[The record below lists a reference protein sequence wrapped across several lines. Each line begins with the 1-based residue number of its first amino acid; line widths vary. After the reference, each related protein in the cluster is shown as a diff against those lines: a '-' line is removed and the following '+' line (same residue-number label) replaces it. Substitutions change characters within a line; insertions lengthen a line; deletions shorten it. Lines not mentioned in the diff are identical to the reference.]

1 MTNITSKVV
10 SHYNMQGIGNRILSA
25 LKDEGIDINSLT
37 PNILTPIDQ
46 FHTRGIRATK
56 DLANIVTP
64 TASMHLL
71 DVGCG
76 IGGTARYLA
85 STYGCQVTGIDLTN
99 EYIEAASMLTELC
112 HLDNLVNFRQANAL
126 NLPFNDNSFD
136 MVWCQNV
143 AMNIEDKNSLYRE
156 IARVI
161 ISEGYFIST
170 EMSADK
176 NSSPYF
182 PLPWARSPE
191 ISFLI
196 SQKEMLTKLKNSG
209 LKVIESKDTSL
220 NAIKA
225 FNTMV
230 KTQPHNRLSLSLIA
244 GEDIDVRVANV
255 RKSLIERRIFNV
267 TIAAKKQM

>member
-1 MTNITSKVV
+1 MD
-10 SHYNMQGIGNRILSA
+10 RL
-25 LKDEGIDINSLT
+25 
-37 PNILTPIDQ
+37 
-46 FHTRGIRATK
+46 
-56 DLANIVTP
+56 
-64 TASMHLL
+64 
-71 DVGCG
+71 
-76 IGGTARYLA
+76 
-85 STYGCQVTGIDLTN
+85 
-99 EYIEAASMLTELC
+99 
-112 HLDNLVNFRQANAL
+112 
-126 NLPFNDNSFD
+126 
-136 MVWCQNV
+136 
-143 AMNIEDKNSLYRE
+143 
-156 IARVI
+156 
-161 ISEGYFIST
+161 EGYFIST

-255 RKSLIERRIFNV
+255 RQSLIERRIFNV